1 MYFTCMNRV
10 LDRGI
15 SIGASLPYSH
25 IPISHVLV
33 SVFRGCM
40 ALNEQTFHLFQYFL
54 CKIICAN
61 VFGCHCEWMCS
72 LTSALSVWC
81 ACPINPILHICLP
94 QRAIVLNCQRKK
106 SAWTEDGEQKVSAK
120 MQNSS
125 FRYSHYL
132 FSFCQK
138 PSQRDVQPAV
148 PVRLSVSVI

>member
-1 MYFTCMNRV
+1 MFCLTRFAKMIFNWVWMNHDISTDNWYFYRYWCIPSPSWIPFV
-10 LDRGI
+10 LW
-15 SIGASLPYSH
+15 
-25 IPISHVLV
+25 HVLV
-33 SVFRGCM
+33 SVLLGCI
-40 ALNEQTFHLFQYFL
+40 ALNEQTVSVFPFAKSFVP
-54 CKIICAN
+54 N
-61 VFGCHCEWMCS
+61 VFGCHCEWMRA
-72 LTSALSVWC
+72 LTSALSTWC

-138 PSQRDVQPAV
+138 P
-148 PVRLSVSVI
+148 L